1 MLGIV
6 SRFWRHASTSV
17 FCRPTIV
24 ASAAL
29 GIALA
34 ACTPSM
40 RGGPDRI
47 FEVSAEVDI
56 ARALAGP
63 EYYAEYARASGPLRR
78 QIRDQI
84 VFARM
89 YAADLFYSEYEASLT
104 RERQNVGFFTTLAS
118 LALTASATA
127 VVAAEAKTILAAVAT
142 GLTGA
147 KEAYDKEILI
157 EKTIAILQQQ
167 MRTRRNEVKV
177 IILKRLA
184 MDPSAYPL
192 ELALT
197 DVESYYRAGTITGA
211 FIDVSQA
218 TGVRLADARDQ
229 EEKVVLTRFA
239 PVSDLGTRIRV
250 LARKHSEA
258 AFEYLRDNHDSMP
271 LATFVI
277 RGSRADQLKMIQYLE
292 AIR

>member
-1 MLGIV
+1 L
-6 SRFWRHASTSV
+6 
-17 FCRPTIV
+17 
-24 ASAAL
+24 
-29 GIALA
+29 
-34 ACTPSM
+34 

-47 FEVSAEVDI
+47 FEVTAEVDI

-63 EYYAEYARASGPLRR
+63 EYYAEYARASGPLRW

-89 YAADLFYSEYEASLT
+89 YAIDLYYSEFEASLT

-157 EKTIAILQQQ
+157 ERTISILQQQ
-167 MRTRRNEVKV
+167 MRARRKDVRS
-177 IILKRLA
+177 IILERLA
-184 MDPSAYPL
+184 NDPSAYPL
-192 ELALT
+192 ELALA
-197 DVESYYRAGTITGA
+197 DIESYYRAGTITGA
-211 FIDVSQA
+211 FIDVAQEA
-218 TGVRLADARDQ
+218 GVRLADARDR
-229 EEKVVLTRFA
+229 EVDVVATRFT
-239 PVSDLGTRIRV
+239 PVSDLGVRLRA
-250 LARKHSEA
+250 LARRHSEA
-258 AFEYLRDNHDSMP
+258 AFGYLRDNHDSMP